1 MVLPFQPPV
10 PQPGGGLP
18 PQLAALLGGAPPPPN
33 PLAGGLGPQG
43 FGAPSGMANP
53 MTMGSDPTIAFIQAE
68 LARQAGLGQE
78 STTAPDTKPK
88 MKKGKK
94 KPTPEQIE
102 GSVSR
107 VTAMWAARDNR
118 MDEDLQLYRLTQES
132 TTAGEIVQK
141 NTPYVVVEK
150 AANMIASQTPTI
162 QIVAPSEADRDQAQ
176 KVENFLRWSWEKW
189 NKRWRKSQFQGS
201 LRHDLAHFLCLRGWA
216 AARIWYDEEADTGR
230 EHPIK
235 IKLFDPRGIY
245 PMPGDDGLQ
254 YVVHRYW
261 TTYGELNEEWPEA
274 EKKFRTENPEDQVE
288 VTEYYDD
295 WFHYISVAGTVVK
308 PVTQHGYG
316 FVPWVIN
323 TGNGAPIR
331 ATAVDQTSWVQEV
344 GVSIFHGVKNS
355 YKSLNKIMSQLAT
368 QVANA
373 ANPATLYY
381 YDPALNETPQP
392 LDYTAGTTNYLL
404 YDRERVDPLNL
415 NTNPTEVGPL
425 MDSLID
431 DIQKGTLPSVLWG
444 QGGTQSGFNASMM
457 TDAARDQL
465 FSIVEAMQETVEQLN
480 ECQLLLIRDFVTED
494 IGFWTRDPSGNAQSG
509 VTLSAADI
517 EAVGVE
523 NTVKYRDIS
532 PKDRATMAQ
541 LAAMLTDKKLI
552 SLETAREEYLM
563 LDNPERENER
573 VLFDLINMDED
584 VVKKG
589 LVPLTLYQTDPAL
602 FQFYMTLKAAELAG
616 NAQQGPPG
624 MPPMPPGMG
633 GGGPPGLPPGVQPA
647 VMQPGANLLQ
657 QSLGSALGGP
667 GGGVPAGVPG
677 AGAMPQGLPIGL

>member
-1 MVLPFQPPV
+1 MSLPFPPPV
-10 PQPGGGLP
+10 PQPGVGMP
-18 PQLAALLGGAPPPPN
+18 PQLAALLGGAPPPPPN

-43 FGAPSGMANP
+43 FPTPGGLANP
-53 MTMGSDPTIAFIQAE
+53 MTLGMDPTMAFIQAE
-68 LARQAGLGQE
+68 LQRMGMDQPA
-78 STTAPDTKPK
+78 TAPDTKPK

-94 KPTPEQIE
+94 KPSPEQVE
-102 GSVSR
+102 GSISR
-107 VTAMWAARDNR
+107 VIAKWAARDNR

-132 TTAGEIVQK
+132 SGAGEVVQK

-162 QIVAPSEADRDQAQ
+162 QIIAPSEADREQAQ

-189 NKRWRKSQFQGS
+189 NKRWRKSQIQGS

-216 AARIWYDEEADTGR
+216 AARIWYDETADTGR

-235 IKLFDPRGIY
+235 VKLFDPRGIY
-245 PMPGDDGLQ
+245 PEFSDDGLL

-261 TTYGELNEEWPEA
+261 TTYGELMDEWDEA
-274 EKKFRTENPEDQVE
+274 EKKFKNENPEDQVE

-295 WFHYISVAGTVVK
+295 WFHYISVSGTVVK
-308 PVTQHGYG
+308 PVTEHGYG

-381 YDPALNETPQP
+381 YDPSLNSTPTA

-431 DIQKGTLPSVLWG
+431 DIQKGTLPSILWG
-444 QGGTQSGFNASMM
+444 QGGTVSGFNASMM

-480 ECQLLLIRDFVTED
+480 EYQLMLIRDFVTED
-494 IGFWTRDPSGNAQSG
+494 IGFWTRDPSGKASSG
-509 VTLSAADI
+509 VTLSADDI
-517 EAVGVE
+517 NAVGVE

-552 SLETAREEYLM
+552 SLETAREEYLLM
-563 LDNPERENER
+563 DNPERENER

-589 LVPLTLYQTDPAL
+589 LVPLTLYNTDPAL
-602 FQFYMTLKAAELAG
+602 FQFYLTLKAAEMQSK
-616 NAQQGPPG
+616 AQPGMGGPPG
-624 MPPMPPGMG
+624 MP
-633 GGGPPGLPPGVQPA
+633 GPQAPGLPPNVQAPI
-647 VMQPGANLLQ
+647 MQPGANPLA

-667 GGGVPAGVPG
+667 GGGAPPGVQG
-677 AGAMPQGLPIGL
+677 AGAMPGLSIGL